1 MPCIRASGH
10 TLARVCNNIVVEQE
24 LEDKEAG
31 RLLDIV
37 RIQTVTRGIA
47 KQAAQEEGPLADKAI
62 DSLLA
67 IIYKLQGSDPLCLR
81 LKKELSTNLGRKGYI
96 LGHKGLL

>member
-1 MPCIRASGH
+1 MCQTAIFNQLR
-10 TLARVCNNIVVEQE
+10 LWLRVVVEQE
-24 LEDKEAG
+24 PEDKEAG

-47 KQAAQEEGPLADKAI
+47 KQVAQEENPLADKAT

-67 IIYKLQGSDPLCLR
+67 IIHKLQGSDPLCLR
-81 LKKELSTNLGRKGYI
+81 LKKELSTNSG
-96 LGHKGLL
+96 